1 MKVVTSFFPCRWK
14 QCLWASP
21 VSGEIDSQDDHDVA
35 EDPLS
40 FGGMGIDLEL

>member
-1 MKVVTSFFPCRWK
+1 MVTSFFSCRWK

-40 FGGMGIDLEL
+40 FGGMGIDLDL